1 MFFSGEV
8 SEWLKE
14 HAWKA
19 CIRSKPYQG
28 FKSLPHRQFMFRIF
42 LVFLQFPSSFFIL
55 MIPFAMAL
63 RGVDKKVW
71 FLVFTSSTIVGK
83 NRLDYI
89 TRPQATFDFGFNRQQ
104 ILS

>member
-42 LVFLQFPSSFFIL
+42 LVFLLFLSSFFIL
-55 MIPFAMAL
+55 MIPFPMAL
-63 RGVDKKVW
+63 R
-71 FLVFTSSTIVGK
+71 LHSLL
-83 NRLDYI
+83 RLAVRY
-89 TRPQATFDFGFNRQQ
+89 AW
-104 ILS
+104 